1 MASFNNNYSELLLLS
16 GQNIKF
22 WNDQQTFELIPMS
35 LSNILFNES
44 LGYLI
49 GILDT
54 DIEDLKKQVNGFKLT
69 THYEFFHLIL
79 SLAKKRD
86 EVREM
91 GRYILEGLQTLIPEV
106 NFDDGV
112 LKIKDFFLEKQL
124 FNDIVSIVF
133 LILGRKKVI
142 INDDDD
148 EFTKMEKEAIL
159 RAERIRAKGKK
170 KDEEKGTK
178 FEDLLASL
186 IYEFPQYKLED
197 LFRLNI
203 FTIHYLFK
211 YVGKI
216 ANYEVSK
223 IAAGNGLV
231 KKHKYF
237 IEK

>member
-1 MASFNNNYSELLLLS
+1 MGNFKNNYSELLLLS
-16 GQNIKF
+16 NQNIKF
-22 WNDQQTFELIPMS
+22 WNEEKTFELIPMS
-35 LSNILFNES
+35 LSDILFNES

-54 DIEDLKKQVNGFKLT
+54 DIEDLKKQINGFKLK
-69 THYEFFHLIL
+69 THYEFFHLML
-79 SLAKKRD
+79 SLSKKRE
-86 EVREM
+86 EVKEM
-91 GRYILEGLQTLIPEV
+91 GKNILEGLQTLIPEI
-106 NFDDGV
+106 NFDDEV
-112 LKIKDFFLEKQL
+112 LKIGKTFVDKNL
-124 FNDIVSIVF
+124 FNEIVTIIFS
-133 LILGRKKVI
+133 ILGRKKVV
-142 INDDDD
+142 INEDDD

-159 RAERIRAKGKK
+159 RAERIRSKGKK
-170 KDEEKGTK
+170 KEETKGTK

-197 LFRLNI
+197 LFKLNI